1 MERRAVPLL
10 VWIVLLGLGLLAGG
24 RAKVVQSQAGGAYQ
38 LTVILGQPEAGEQ
51 QGGAYALD
59 SGYYGIVPEAGATAQ
74 DIYLPFVY
82 R

>member
-1 MERRAVPLL
+1 M
-10 VWIVLLGLGLLAGG
+10 AGG
-24 RAKVVQSQAGGAYQ
+24 RAKVVQSQAGGAYRLTRSVIASGTAAEGGAYQ
-38 LTVILGQPEAGEQ
+38 LIVILGQPEAGEQ

-59 SGYYGIVPEAGATAQ
+59 GGYYGIVSEAGTTAQ